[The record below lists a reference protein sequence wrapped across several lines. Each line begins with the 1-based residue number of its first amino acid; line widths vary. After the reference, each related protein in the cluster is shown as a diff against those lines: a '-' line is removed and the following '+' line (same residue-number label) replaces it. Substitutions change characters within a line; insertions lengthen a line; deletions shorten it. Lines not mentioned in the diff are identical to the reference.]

1 MSTQVAEGPGPW
13 AEPPDPHVRV
23 AERDH
28 GQVAAADA
36 GWWDGG
42 ATGRD
47 RGGSRRPRRARE
59 RANHPSG
66 SLLEESRAYWA
77 LAH

>member
-47 RGGSRRPRRARE
+47 RGGS
-59 RANHPSG
+59 
-66 SLLEESRAYWA
+66 SR
-77 LAH
+77 L